1 MKLFAVGSS
10 SFIVLLLSLSSL
22 LFFAGVWFLSTSIMK
37 LNPPEKTIEVLDF
50 SGNKTYGDLRIISI
64 ENFFSHPVSL
74 YFQDNE
80 AGVFI
85 STIASHDKVDVRA
98 ADNHLFFA
106 TAENDVERLGTITV
120 RDGVSEYYLLQQKTT
135 RKLPLPRNGQVKYV
149 LDAKQTERLH
159 PQITLTHS
167 KSLAMAAK
175 FRSLSSRM
183 LDLWFDDGGDG
194 IWEGHLKM
202 GQETTTNT
210 YVGHVFIIT
219 VSGKKKEVVARC
231 HMVADQ
237 VTYVITDK
245 GYPATKKIV
254 DQNAKEERF
263 TKSYY
268 NMTGIH
274 W

>member
-1 MKLFAVGSS
+1 MKLFATGSS
-10 SFIVLLLSLSSL
+10 SFIVLFLVLSSVI
-22 LFFAGVWFLSTSIMK
+22 FFTGVWFLSTSIMK
-37 LNPPEKTIEVLDF
+37 LNPPKKTIQVLDY
-50 SGNKTYGDLRIISI
+50 SGNSTYGVLKVISI
-64 ENFFSHPVSL
+64 ENFFPHAVSL

-80 AGVFI
+80 AKVFI
-85 STIASHDKVDVRA
+85 STIESHDKVEVRA
-98 ADNHLFFA
+98 ADNHVFFA
-106 TAENDVERLGTITV
+106 TAQNDEERLGTITI
-120 RDGVSEYYLLQQKTT
+120 REGVSEYYLLQQKIAG
-135 RKLPLPRNGQVKYV
+135 KLPVPRNEQVKYV

-183 LDLWFDDGGDG
+183 LDLWFDDGGEG
-194 IWEGHLKM
+194 VWEGHLKM

-219 VSGKKKEVVARC
+219 VSGKKREEVARV
-231 HMVADQ
+231 HIVANQ

-245 GYPATKKIV
+245 GYPATKKII

-268 NMTGIH
+268 NTTGIH

>member
-10 SFIVLLLSLSSL
+10 SFIVLMLLLSSII
-22 LFFAGVWFLSTSIMK
+22 FFTGVWFLSTSIMK
-37 LNPPEKTIEVLDF
+37 LNPPGKTIEVLEI
-50 SGNKTYGDLRIISI
+50 SGNKTYGDLRIISV
-64 ENFFSHPVSL
+64 ENFYSHAVSL

-85 STIASHDKVDVRA
+85 STIAAHDKADVRA
-98 ADNHLFFA
+98 ANNHVFFA

-120 RDGVSEYYLLQQKTT
+120 RDGESEYYLLQ
-135 RKLPLPRNGQVKYV
+135 RKNKYKPFPRNGHVKYV

-167 KSLAMAAK
+167 KSFAMAAK

-219 VSGKKKEVVARC
+219 VSGNKKQVVARC

-263 TKSYY
+263 TKSYL